1 MAAFEYLALDLAGK
15 ERSGSLAAASEADA
29 RERLLRR
36 NLSPVRLQLSKNS
49 ARTKAD
55 TGLFGVR
62 LNVKALTLVTRQLAT
77 LVSVAPLEEALRT
90 IAAQA
95 EDRATRQVLSAVHTA
110 VLEGYRLSEAMARR
124 KESFPA
130 LYRAM
135 IASGEG
141 VGALPAILERLADL
155 LERQESV
162 RGKVIGALV
171 YPAMLCVTAVV
182 VVIALMVFVVPKL
195 VEQFDSI
202 GQNLPLLTRIVIG
215 ISDFLR
221 AYGIYGLAAGA
232 LGLILFFQALR
243 AKSFQAGFDRMVLGL
258 PVLGK
263 LIRDLHAAR
272 LARTLASMTAS
283 GLPILEG
290 LLITARTVDNQVLKS
305 AISDMANAIRE
316 GGSLSTAMKRA
327 GVFPAILVYM
337 TASGENSGRLEP
349 MLGRAADY
357 LEREFNTFTSAA
369 LALLEP
375 VIIVIMGGVVAL
387 IVLSILLPILQLNTL
402 ALG

>member
-15 ERSGSLAAASEADA
+15 ERSGSVAASSEEDA
-29 RERLLRR
+29 RARLARR
-36 NLSPVRLQLSKNS
+36 NLSPVRVQLSAS
-49 ARTKAD
+49 AAKAERA
-55 TGLFGVR
+55 GLFGVR
-62 LNVKALTLVTRQLAT
+62 LRTKALTLVTRQLST

-95 EDRATRQVLSAVHTA
+95 EDRPTRQVLGSVHVG

-124 KESFPA
+124 NESFPA
-130 LYRAM
+130 LYRAL

-171 YPAMLCVTAVV
+171 YPAMLCITAIL
-182 VVIALMVFVVPKL
+182 VVIALMVLVVPKL

-202 GQNLPLLTRIVIG
+202 GQSLPLLTRIVIG

-221 AYGIYGLAAGA
+221 TFGVFGIAAGV
-232 LGLILFFQALR
+232 LGLLLFAQAMR
-243 AKSFQAGFDRMVLGL
+243 AKAFRAGVDRVVLGL
-258 PVLGK
+258 PLIGR

-290 LLITARTVDNQVLKS
+290 LMITARTVDNQVLK
-305 AISDMANAIRE
+305 AAVTDMANAIRE
-316 GGSLSTAMKRA
+316 GGSLSQAMKRA
-327 GVFPAILVYM
+327 GVFPAILIYM
-337 TASGENSGRLEP
+337 TASGENSGRLES
-349 MLGRAADY
+349 MLERAADY
-357 LEREFNTFTSAA
+357 LEREFNTFTAAA

-375 VIIVIMGGVVAL
+375 IIIVIMGAVVAL
-387 IVLSILLPILQLNTL
+387 IVLAILLPILQLNTL

>member
-15 ERSGSLAAASEADA
+15 ERTGSLAADNEDDA
-29 RERLLRR
+29 RARLARR
-36 NLSPVRLQLSKNS
+36 NLSAVRLQPSTS
-49 ARTKAD
+49 AAKSEGA
-55 TGLFGVR
+55 GLFGVR
-62 LNVKALTLVTRQLAT
+62 LSVKALTLVTRQLAT

-90 IAAQA
+90 IAVQA
-95 EDRATRQVLSAVHTA
+95 EDRPTRQVLTAVHVA

-171 YPAMLCVTAVV
+171 YPAMLCVTAIV
-182 VVIALMVFVVPKL
+182 VVISLMIFVVPKL
-195 VEQFDSI
+195 VEQFDTI
-202 GQNLPLLTRIVIG
+202 GQALPLLTRIVIG

-221 AYGIYGLAAGA
+221 MFGIYGLAAGA
-232 LGLILFFQALR
+232 IGIVVFAQALR
-243 AKSFQAGFDRMVLGL
+243 AQGFRAGVDRVILGL
-258 PVLGK
+258 P
-263 LIRDLHAAR
+263 LIGRLTRDLHAAR

-290 LLITARTVDNQVLKS
+290 LMITARTVDNQVLKG
-305 AISDMANAIRE
+305 AVTDMANAIRE
-316 GGSLSTAMKRA
+316 GGSLSTAMKRTK
-327 GVFPAILVYM
+327 VFPAILVYM
-337 TASGENSGRLEP
+337 TASGENSGKLES
-349 MLGRAADY
+349 MLERAADY

>member
-1 MAAFEYLALDLAGK
+1 MAAFDYLALDLAGK
-15 ERSGSLAAASEADA
+15 ERTGSLSADSEDDA
-29 RERLLRR
+29 RQRLARR
-36 NLSPVRLQLSKNS
+36 NLSPVRLQPS
-49 ARTKAD
+49 ARVAKENGA
-55 TGLFGVR
+55 GLFGVR

-77 LVSVAPLEEALRT
+77 LISVAPLEEALRT

-95 EDRATRQVLSAVHTA
+95 EDRPTRQVLTAVHA
-110 VLEGYRLSEAMARR
+110 GVLEGYRLSEAMARR
-124 KESFPA
+124 RESFPA

-182 VVIALMVFVVPKL
+182 VVISLMIFVVPKL

-202 GQNLPLLTRIVIG
+202 GQALPLLTRIVIA

-221 AYGIYGLAAGA
+221 VFGIYGLAAGA
-232 LGLILFFQALR
+232 VGVLLFAQGLR
-243 AKSFQAGFDRMVLGL
+243 AKGFRAGVDRMVLRL
-258 PVLGK
+258 P
-263 LIRDLHAAR
+263 LIGRLVRDLHAAR

-290 LLITARTVDNQVLKS
+290 LMITARTVDNQVLKG
-305 AISDMANAIRE
+305 AVTDMANAIRE
-316 GGSLSTAMKRA
+316 GGSLSTAMKRT
-327 GVFPAILVYM
+327 GVFPSILVYM
-337 TASGENSGRLEP
+337 TASGENSGKLES
-349 MLGRAADY
+349 MLERAANY

-375 VIIVIMGGVVAL
+375 IIIVIMGGVVAL

>member
-1 MAAFEYLALDLAGK
+1 MAAFDYLALDLAGK
-15 ERSGSLAAASEADA
+15 ERAGSLAADSEEDA
-29 RERLLRR
+29 RARLARR
-36 NLSPVRLQLSKNS
+36 NLSPVRIQRSANTSK
-49 ARTKAD
+49 AEKA
-55 TGLFGVR
+55 GVFGVR
-62 LNVKALTLVTRQLAT
+62 LGVKALTLVTRQLST

-95 EDRATRQVLSAVHTA
+95 EDRATRQVLASVHSG
-110 VLEGYRLSEAMARR
+110 VLEGYRLSEAMGRR

-171 YPAMLCVTAVV
+171 YPATLCVTAIV

-202 GQNLPLLTRIVIG
+202 GQTLPLLTRIVIA

-221 AYGIYGLAAGA
+221 SFGVFGLAVGA
-232 LGLILFFQALR
+232 VGLVLFAQALR
-243 AKSFQAGFDRMVLGL
+243 AKAFRAGVDRVVLGL
-258 PVLGK
+258 PLIGR
-263 LIRDLHAAR
+263 LIRDLNAAR

-305 AISDMANAIRE
+305 AVTDMANAIRE
-316 GGSLSTAMKRA
+316 GGSLSQAMKRT
-327 GVFPAILVYM
+327 GVFPAILIYM
-337 TASGENSGRLEP
+337 TASGENSGKLET
-349 MLGRAADY
+349 MLERAADY
-357 LEREFNTFTSAA
+357 LEREFNTFTAAA

-375 VIIVIMGGVVAL
+375 IIIVIMGGVVAL

>member
-15 ERSGSLAAASEADA
+15 EKSGSVAAESEADA

-36 NLSPVRLQLSKNS
+36 NLSPVRLQLSKS
-49 ARTKAD
+49 STRTKPDA
-55 TGLFGVR
+55 GLFGVR
-62 LNVKALTLVTRQLAT
+62 LNTKALTLVTRQLAT

-95 EDRATRQVLSAVHTA
+95 EDRPTRQVLAAVHAA

-232 LGLILFFQALR
+232 LGLVLFAQALR

-258 PVLGK
+258 PLLGK

-337 TASGENSGRLEP
+337 TASGENSGRLES
-349 MLGRAADY
+349 MLERAADY